1 MAFHNLSSPSPL
13 PSLSASSLPPFLPP
27 SSSSSSPSAF
37 STALGSP
44 GEASAP
50 GHPASSLVSALL
62 APVLS
67 VEFVLGLVGNSLAF
81 FICCFHARP
90 WTSNTVFL
98 VSLVVA
104 DFLLIISRPLRVD
117 YYFLHEPWGFGA
129 TACKVSP
136 FVIATSRSASM
147 VSRGLKVVRP
157 HHVLSRASVWAAARA
172 ARGLWGGI
180 LLLDRLLLPTTNSS
194 HSCLRYQLGTSP
206 SASLRR
212 HQALF
217 VLESF
222 LPPVLILFAIVKV
235 MLTIRRRGLDVQAGP
250 RRAVCTL
257 AAVVAIYAVCF
268 LPSVI
273 FGKASIVAFRLHA
286 CCTLDICSQLF
297 HGSLAFTYLKSALD
311 PRLNPNFLCQGR
323 ALLGLTQGWQASA
336 SDEST
341 YQPSAWRRV
350 PSGKVAA
357 AGKL

>member
-27 SSSSSSPSAF
+27 SLPPSLSLLLLSLCFHHCLGVTWRGLSSRP
-37 STALGSP
+37 P
-44 GEASAP
+44 GLLP
-50 GHPASSLVSALL
+50 VVSALL

-117 YYFLHEPWGFGA
+117 YCFLHEPWGFGA

-136 FVIATSRSASM
+136 FMIATSRSASM
-147 VSRGLKVVRP
+147 PPGRP
-157 HHVLSRASVWAAARA
+157 GDS
-172 ARGLWGGI
+172 WGGI
-180 LLLDRLLLPTTNSS
+180 LLLDGHLLPTTNSS

-268 LPSVI
+268 LPSII

-297 HGSLAFTYLKSALD
+297 HGSVAFTYLNSALD
-311 PRLNPNFLCQGR
+311 LRLNPNFLCQGR

-341 YQPSAWRRV
+341 YQPSVWRRV
-350 PSGKVAA
+350 PSGKVVA

>member
-1 MAFHNLSSPSPL
+1 M
-13 PSLSASSLPPFLPP
+13 
-27 SSSSSSPSAF
+27 
-37 STALGSP
+37 
-44 GEASAP
+44 
-50 GHPASSLVSALL
+50 
-62 APVLS
+62 
-67 VEFVLGLVGNSLAF
+67 
-81 FICCFHARP
+81 
-90 WTSNTVFL
+90 
-98 VSLVVA
+98 
-104 DFLLIISRPLRVD
+104 
-117 YYFLHEPWGFGA
+117 
-129 TACKVSP
+129 
-136 FVIATSRSASM
+136 
-147 VSRGLKVVRP
+147 
-157 HHVLSRASVWAAARA
+157 WAAAQA
-172 ARGLWGGI
+172 AGGLGGGI
-180 LLLDRLLLPTTNSS
+180 LLLDGHLLPTTNSS
-194 HSCLRYQLGTSP
+194 HSCLCYQLGTSP

-250 RRAVCTL
+250 RRAVCML

-268 LPSVI
+268 LPSII

-286 CCTLDICSQLF
+286 CRTLDICSQLF
-297 HGSLAFTYLKSALD
+297 HGSLAFTYLNSALD